1 MSKINIET
9 SQNVQ
14 LNFPVAS
21 VGERMVAYLL
31 DMVFIG
37 VCFMFCGLL
46 FGALGEEYVMI
57 FVIMIP
63 FLFYSLLF
71 ELFMGGQTPGK
82 KIMKIKVY
90 KIDGDSADFISYL
103 IRWMFRLV
111 DIGLTN
117 GIAAI
122 LTIVIGEKG
131 QRVGDILA
139 KTTVVKLNRKLSLS
153 NTILSDIPENYELV
167 FSEVKKLK
175 DNDLE
180 LFKQVVEKLKT
191 MDDYVE
197 KLTFGLKARKKVSDK
212 LGIQTEM
219 PPEQFFQTLIT
230 DYNYIH
236 KN

>member
-9 SQNVQ
+9 SQNVK
-14 LNFPVAS
+14 LNFPLAS
-21 VGERMVAYLL
+21 VGERIVAYFL
-31 DMVFIG
+31 DMIFIG
-37 VCFMFCGLL
+37 VCLMLCALL
-46 FGALGEEYVMI
+46 FAALGKDYV
-57 FVIMIP
+57 FVFFLMIP

-103 IRWMFRLV
+103 IRWMFRLI
-111 DIGLTN
+111 DITLTN

-122 LTIVIGEKG
+122 LSIVIGEKG
-131 QRVGDILA
+131 QRIGDILG
-139 KTTVVKLNRKLSLS
+139 KTTVVKLNGKVSLN
-153 NTILSDIPENYELV
+153 NTILADIPDDYKLIFPEA
-167 FSEVKKLK
+167 KKLK
-175 DNDLE
+175 DKDLE
-180 LFKQVVEKLKT
+180 LFKQVINQLNS

-197 KLTFGLKARKKVSDK
+197 KLTFGLKARKRVSDR
-212 LGIQTEM
+212 LGINTEM
-219 PPEQFFQTLIT
+219 PPEQFFQTLIK